1 MCPHRTT
8 DKQQKDTMNLR
19 EYFAEEP
26 KGAKVEMAEFLG
38 ITPNYLS
45 MLIHGK
51 RQASPKLAVKIEIA
65 TQGLVTR
72 QDLLPDLYAE
82 LETLQPA

>member
-1 MCPHRTT
+1 MT
-8 DKQQKDTMNLR
+8 LF

-26 KGAKVEMAEFLG
+26 KGAKVEMAEYLG

-51 RQASPKLAVKIEIA
+51 RQASPKLAVKR
-65 TQGLVTR
+65 VW
-72 QDLLPDLYAE
+72 
-82 LETLQPA
+82 

>member
-1 MCPHRTT
+1 
-8 DKQQKDTMNLR
+8 MNLR

-51 RQASPKLAVKIEIA
+51 RQASPKLAAKIEVA

-72 QDLLPDLYAE
+72 RDLLPELYAE

>member
-1 MCPHRTT
+1 MHAVGGNGLAPWEFRLLNCARPCRMGATNN
-8 DKQQKDTMNLR
+8 QQEDTMNLR

-51 RQASPKLAVKIEIA
+51 RQEIGRA
-65 TQGLVTR
+65 HV
-72 QDLLPDLYAE
+72 
-82 LETLQPA
+82 